1 MGGNALK
8 NCVIIRRT
16 RDEYKILE
24 NEVIVILLDLF
35 VEFKI
40 PKYFDDKPTF
50 GDIDILYI
58 PNEKFT
64 IKEVAKRLNSK
75 EYVKNGPI
83 ISFEYNNFQ
92 IDLIKTNE
100 SEIEMSHDYFS
111 WSNFGKLVGIICCQY
126 DLTFGHTGLYYNVT
140 FDDNHTK
147 ILLSC
152 VPKDIFAFLGLDYNK
167 FILGFKTE
175 IELFAYVSTCKFY
188 HKSIFLNE
196 SNNNFPKKRS
206 DTFDRFSSL
215 ISKNDNTDNPM
226 LVINFLDILTYF
238 GKLDEY
244 NELYKKYHENKIIK
258 QRFNGLIVN
267 NITGL
272 SDRGLGN
279 FMKKLRSINNFR
291 EFILNNNQDT
301 INKRITDEFNLFYQ
315 I

>member
-1 MGGNALK
+1 M
-8 NCVIIRRT
+8 
-16 RDEYKILE
+16 
-24 NEVIVILLDLF
+24 
-35 VEFKI
+35 
-40 PKYFDDKPTF
+40 
-50 GDIDILYI
+50 
-58 PNEKFT
+58 
-64 IKEVAKRLNSK
+64 
-75 EYVKNGPI
+75 
-83 ISFEYNNFQ
+83 
-92 IDLIKTNE
+92 
-100 SEIEMSHDYFS
+100 
-111 WSNFGKLVGIICCQY
+111 
-126 DLTFGHTGLYYNVT
+126 
-140 FDDNHTK
+140 
-147 ILLSC
+147 
-152 VPKDIFAFLGLDYNK
+152 
-167 FILGFKTE
+167 
-175 IELFAYVSTCKFY
+175 
-188 HKSIFLNE
+188 NE